1 MALSAPA
8 QQALTAL
15 TGLQGLAGV
24 CWSELPEEDLP
35 AAAAALA
42 QAKAVIEG
50 ALVAVAHEL
59 ELTDAAAKH
68 GWASAKDFLTA
79 QLGGYK
85 GSGGGLVRLAEQTKL
100 LPRLREA
107 LSAGEVSLSQA
118 RVIAQSVAKL
128 PRPAEDLR
136 AAAVEAML
144 ARAEQFDAT
153 DLEKQFDDVL
163 TEIDFDDTLHAYDL
177 DLPIRERAAHQARF
191 LSFSTDRFGGVKIK
205 GYGSPEEAELIK
217 AVLMPLAAPVT
228 TEPGACGGDPALV
241 GKRDADGHRLEHAGG
256 CPDPVC
262 AHDGRDPRD
271 SGARMWDALLDACT
285 RLRATDSLPHA
296 HGTNARI
303 FVTTDLDTLRQ
314 QLADHDEQAQQ
325 RAATEEAAT
334 TAGFRTPPRGERPAT
349 APKTA
354 TLADGIPLSATA
366 VRRLACDAEII
377 PGVLGTNGQILDVGR
392 AHRLVTTAI
401 WLALVL
407 RDRHCAFP
415 GCNRLPIACDA
426 HHIVHWADGGS
437 TSLDNLILLCRR
449 HHTMTHHTSWT
460 VSIDPETRQPV
471 WQPPPRVDDRERYT
485 WLPPGSRPLHP
496 AA

>member
-1 MALSAPA
+1 MESGTPSSAALSALSGVE
-8 QQALTAL
+8 ALSR
-15 TGLQGLAGV
+15 V
-24 CWSELPEEDLP
+24 RWSDVEEADLP
-35 AAAAALA
+35 VAAAALA
-42 QAKAVIEG
+42 QAKALIEG

-59 ELTDAAAKH
+59 EVTDAAAKH

-144 ARAEQFDAT
+144 ARAAGFDAS

-163 TEIDFDDTLHAYDL
+163 TEIDPDNTLHAYDL
-177 DLPIRERAAHQARF
+177 DLPIRERSAHLARF
-191 LSFSTDRFGGVKIK
+191 LSLATDRFGGVKIK
-205 GYGSPEEAELIK
+205 GYGSAEEAELIK
-217 AVLMPLAAPVT
+217 AALMPLAAPVT

-241 GKRDADGHRLEHAGG
+241 GKRDAEGHRLEHAGG
-256 CPDPVC
+256 CPDPGC
-262 AHDGRDPRD
+262 AHTGKDPRD
-271 SGARMWDALLDACT
+271 SGARMWDALVEACT

-296 HGTNARI
+296 HGSDARI
-303 FVTTDLDTLRQ
+303 FVTTDLDTLRR
-314 QLADHDEQAQQ
+314 QLADQP
-325 RAATEEAAT
+325 AA
-334 TAGFRTPPRGERPAT
+334 AGFRQPTPASERP
-349 APKTA
+349 PTA
-354 TLADGIPLSATA
+354 TMADGIPLSATA

-377 PGVLGTNGQILDVGR
+377 PGVLGSNGQVLDVGR
-392 AHRLVTTAI
+392 AQRLVTTAI

-415 GCNRLPIACDA
+415 GCDRLPIACDA
-426 HHIVHWADGGS
+426 HHIVHWADGGA
-437 TSLDNLILLCRR
+437 TSLDNLVLLCRR
-449 HHTMTHHTSWT
+449 HHTMTHQTSWT

-485 WLPPGSRPLHP
+485 WLPPGSRPLQP